1 MLTLITRLLIAIL
14 KTNKN
19 QNNNKTKKGN
29 MGSYKY
35 ICNKVFLVAIKIIKQ
50 NNVNNINNKDIK

>member
-19 QNNNKTKKGN
+19 QNANKTNKGN

-35 ICNKVFLVAIKIIKQ
+35 ICNNIILVAIKNIKQ
-50 NNVNNINNKDIK
+50 NSVNNINNKDIK